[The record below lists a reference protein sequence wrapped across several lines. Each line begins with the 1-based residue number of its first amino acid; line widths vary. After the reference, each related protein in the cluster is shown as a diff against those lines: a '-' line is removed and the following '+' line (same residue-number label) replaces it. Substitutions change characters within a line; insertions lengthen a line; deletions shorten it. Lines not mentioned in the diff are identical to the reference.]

1 MKVHMYS
8 TPVVEWNKKRKER
21 KDNPYHVHV
30 AVALCIIIY
39 VSYLLPNIHMYMYM
53 YIYNITCLLCMYIV
67 CILYVTHTPLVN
79 TADSQEGASSVWPQE
94 ELGATF
100 SAGFWRWR
108 CFPRGPRCSVPSEHG
123 QEEEHSELHTLSL
136 IWDRDSCELIFCMYN
151 YISVCVMHRYMCM
164 YMYM

>member
-1 MKVHMYS
+1 MY
-8 TPVVEWNKKRKER
+8 R
-21 KDNPYHVHV
+21 
-30 AVALCIIIY
+30 IY
-39 VSYLLPNIHMYMYM
+39 YQIYTCTCTCV
-53 YIYNITCLLCMYIV
+53 YNITCLLCMYIV

-136 IWDRDSCELIFCMYN
+136 IWDRDSCELYFACTTIFLYVSCIDTCACTCTCNMQLCTCTLYVWHGKLCLFD
-151 YISVCVMHRYMCM
+151 ICM
-164 YMYM
+164 YMYRVHTCTYYIYCI